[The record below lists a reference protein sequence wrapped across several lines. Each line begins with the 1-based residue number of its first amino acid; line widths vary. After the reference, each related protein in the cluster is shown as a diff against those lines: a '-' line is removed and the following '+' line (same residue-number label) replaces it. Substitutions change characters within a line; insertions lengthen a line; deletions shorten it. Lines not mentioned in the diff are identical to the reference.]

1 MFKLKAAV
9 EYLRFINILFPFPR
23 TGDHRIPD
31 AVSRINRILLEK
43 TSIEEH
49 VHFHDLCYTFATI
62 ALGNEMDV
70 KPLSTMLGHVSVAT
84 TLDIYTHITNLMRS
98 EAAKKIEQ
106 RIGKVA
112 PQESLAEP
120 QEKRMMTTFQP
131 YIGGKRRYTYT
142 TQSSRTAG
150 RSATPLYCRMI
161 RSTPEMCT
169 PTPPRNMRR
178 NSKC

>member
-1 MFKLKAAV
+1 MA
-9 EYLRFINILFPFPR
+9 
-23 TGDHRIPD
+23 
-31 AVSRINRILLEK
+31 RINRILLEK

-49 VHFHDLCYTFATI
+49 VHFHDLCHTFAII
-62 ALGNEMDV
+62 ALVNVMDV
-70 KPLSTMLGHVSVAT
+70 KPLSTMPGHISAAT
-84 TLDIYTHITNLMRS
+84 TLDIYTNITNLMRS

-131 YIGGKRRYTYT
+131 HVGGKRRYT
-142 TQSSRTAG
+142 TQSARTAG
-150 RSATPLYCRMI
+150 RGATPLYCRTI

-169 PTPPRNMRR
+169 PTPRGISGETQGADHLDENELAEPKRQEAP
-178 NSKC
+178 